1 MKCLNQRKTVIY
13 FMATLNLAIVLDA
26 HSLRVIGWTL
36 ARDLGAGLTL
46 AALKMALAARKPPPR
61 VIHHSDRGVKYR
73 CQDYIDLLV
82 LHQLQPSMSRV
93 ANPYDNAK
101 AESFMKTLKQEE
113 VDGSTYRNLEELRD
127 HLQTFLEAVYNER
140 RIHSSLGYR
149 SPVEFESA
157 LASAKVTA

>member
-1 MKCLNQRKTVIY
+1 
-13 FMATLNLAIVLDA
+13 
-26 HSLRVIGWTL
+26 
-36 ARDLGAGLTL
+36 
-46 AALKMALAARKPPPR
+46 
-61 VIHHSDRGVKYR
+61 
-73 CQDYIDLLV
+73 
-82 LHQLQPSMSRV
+82 MSRV